1 MSSPFL
7 LGFVEAVVGRLV
19 TDDRIEIRAGGE
31 AEVVRVIAAR
41 LATATQ
47 GESLISTLSSALI
60 ACEFVEEL
68 YADDAELKD
77 LVTDLPRTA
86 LPRGGPR

>member
-7 LGFVEAVVGRLV
+7 LAFVEAVVGRLV
-19 TDDRIEIRAGGE
+19 QHDRIEIADGRQD
-31 AEVVRVIAAR
+31 EVVRVVAAR
-41 LATATQ
+41 LGSAGQ
-47 GESLISTLSSALI
+47 GESLISTMSAALI
-60 ACEFVEEL
+60 ACDAVEEL
-68 YADDAELKD
+68 WADDTELKE